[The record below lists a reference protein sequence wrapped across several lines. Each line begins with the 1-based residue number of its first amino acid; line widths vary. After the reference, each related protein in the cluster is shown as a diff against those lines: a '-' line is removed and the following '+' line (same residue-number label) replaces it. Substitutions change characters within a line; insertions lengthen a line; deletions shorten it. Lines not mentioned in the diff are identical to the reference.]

1 MIKSNKFI
9 LLSYI
14 LETII
19 VYFLSKWA
27 LMCYWV
33 YSPPFDQVGHH
44 LPLKYVF
51 LKENYNLFNLF
62 DVYIL
67 ALIFVLLMGYKSVK
81 KREQNLKEFYLD
93 YYNSLNYSLSFVFV
107 WGLLFFPKI
116 GNFVLDSVGV
126 FGLLSL
132 VTIPLYLYFIVIIW
146 MLGFNMYFYFRA
158 IILSKVF
165 KKERN

>member
-1 MIKSNKFI
+1 MKSNKFV

-14 LETII
+14 LETIV

-27 LMCYWV
+27 LMCYWI
-33 YSPPFDQVGHH
+33 YSPPFDQVGHQ

-62 DVYIL
+62 DVYIVAFILFLLL
-67 ALIFVLLMGYKSVK
+67 AYKLIKKSK
-81 KREQNLKEFYLD
+81 QSFKEFYLD

-107 WGLLFFPKI
+107 WGLLFLPKI

-132 VTIPLYLYFIVIIW
+132 ITIPLYLYFIVIIW
-146 MLGFNMYFYFRA
+146 MLGFNIYFYLRA

-165 KKERN
+165 KKERNQ

>member
-1 MIKSNKFI
+1 MKSNKFG

-14 LETII
+14 LETIV

-27 LMCYWV
+27 LMCYWI
-33 YSPPFDQVGHH
+33 YSPPFDQVGHQ

-51 LKENYNLFNLF
+51 LKENYALFNLF
-62 DVYIL
+62 DIYAL
-67 ALIFVLLMGYKSVK
+67 ALIFFLLLAYKLIK
-81 KREQNLKEFYLD
+81 KREQSLKEFYLD

-107 WGLLFFPKI
+107 WGLLFLPKI
-116 GNFVLDSVGV
+116 GNFILDSVGV

-132 VTIPLYLYFIVIIW
+132 ITIPLYLYFIVIIW
-146 MLGFNMYFYFRA
+146 MLGFNIYFYLRA

-165 KKERN
+165 EKERN

>member
-1 MIKSNKFI
+1 MKSNKFV

-14 LETII
+14 LETIV

-27 LMCYWV
+27 LMCYWI
-33 YSPPFDQVGHH
+33 YSPPFDQVGQH

-51 LKENYNLFNLF
+51 SKENYNLFNLF
-62 DVYIL
+62 DVYII
-67 ALIFVLLMGYKSVK
+67 ALILFLLLAYKLIK
-81 KREQNLKEFYLD
+81 KSKQSFKEFYLD
-93 YYNSLNYSLSFVFV
+93 YYSLSFVFV
-107 WGLLFFPKI
+107 WGLLFLPKI

-132 VTIPLYLYFIVIIW
+132 ITIPLYLYFIVIIW
-146 MLGFNMYFYFRA
+146 MLGFNIYFYFRA

>member
-1 MIKSNKFI
+1 MKSNKFI

-14 LETII
+14 LETVV

-27 LMCYWV
+27 LMCYWI
-33 YSPPFDQVGHH
+33 YSPPFDQVGQH

-62 DVYIL
+62 S
-67 ALIFVLLMGYKSVK
+67 YKFIK
-81 KREQNLKEFYLD
+81 KRGQSLKEFYLD

-107 WGLLFFPKI
+107 WGLLFLPKI

-132 VTIPLYLYFIVIIW
+132 ITIPLYLYFIVIIW

-158 IILSKVF
+158 VVLSKVF
-165 KKERN
+165 KIERN